1 MPKTILLVDYE
12 NVRDIGLTQLPE
24 GHKRVLLFI
33 GKQQLEAREQKPD
46 PAFIKRILDKG
57 ARLDL
62 IPIAEQ
68 GGNNLDLH
76 LAFYLGK
83 ILAEEPQ
90 AHYIIFTKDKTDF
103 GPLIAHLK
111 NRGVSCERQQPPVK
125 AAAPAKAPQQK
136 VRNPEPLPLP
146 AKVKATALPAKLP
159 VPAKPIVPKPAE
171 RKAAPKP
178 DESLAEAIRFLNAGK
193 RQPKTREALV
203 NSLMNHLHKDKPA
216 TGRIIDSLIE
226 KRVIAISKTNKV
238 TYPQET
244 PVV

>member
-12 NVRDIGLTQLPE
+12 NVRDVALTQLPE

-46 PAFIKRILDKG
+46 PSFIKGILAKG

-125 AAAPAKAPQQK
+125 AAPPAKTSQQK
-136 VRNPEPLPLP
+136 IKKPATAPL
-146 AKVKATALPAKLP
+146 AKVKAVAPPVKLP
-159 VPAKPIVPKPAE
+159 VPQKP
-171 RKAAPKP
+171 AAPKAARP
-178 DESLAEAIRFLNAGK
+178 KKAAAPQPETSPHASAAKFLKTAGK
-193 RQPKTREALV
+193 RQPKKREGLI
-203 NSLMNHLHKDKPA
+203 NSLMSHLQKDKA
-216 TGRIIDSLIE
+216 AIERLIDDLIE
-226 KRVIAISKTNKV
+226 ARVIEISRADKV
-238 TYPQET
+238 TYFS
-244 PVV
+244 